1 MVPVLPPLR
10 LLTVFEAVF
19 RNGSVQRAAAELN
32 VTQPAISQALRQ
44 LETHIGV
51 KLLDRSSRP
60 AALTEAGRVLR
71 SATSDGLGRIG
82 GAIEQIRNQH
92 SSDEGSVTVACSVGV
107 ATYWLMPQL
116 ARFYDEHADIS
127 VSVMTT
133 PLGAPLLSAGV
144 DLAIRYGS
152 GKWAD
157 GAVTKLFDERVV
169 PVCSEPLKQR
179 LDDEGVDLSRAP
191 LLHVN
196 VEEDEWLSWSHY
208 FRSHGMPANTKK
220 GRQFTNY
227 VQATQAALNGQ
238 GVMLGWNSITSGLVG
253 ERRLIELDY
262 SPLFPEESFYLVTA
276 HGKEKKEAALLVGIW
291 LSNAARRMFGQPS
304 VR

>member
-92 SSDEGSVTVACSVGV
+92 SSDKGSVTVACSVGV

-116 ARFYDEHADIS
+116 AQFYDEHADIS

-179 LDDEGVDLSRAP
+179 LDDEGVDLYARPFCTSTSRRM
-191 LLHVN
+191 
-196 VEEDEWLSWSHY
+196 SGC
-208 FRSHGMPANTKK
+208 HG
-220 GRQFTNY
+220 
-227 VQATQAALNGQ
+227 V
-238 GVMLGWNSITSGLVG
+238 ITSGRM
-253 ERRLIELDY
+253 ECQPTPKRDAN
-262 SPLFPEESFYLVTA
+262 SPTMC
-276 HGKEKKEAALLVGIW
+276 K
-291 LSNAARRMFGQPS
+291 QPKPHS
-304 VR
+304 MGRV